1 MLWLYVLIM
10 GRLGWSYTHF
20 VNVLAIVTQRSHPIL
35 NYYWRHFLWQD
46 YYLPKA
52 FTVKELNAL
61 LMMKNLP
68 CEIQLNEALL
78 TAQYSYTYFYTIFWK
93 DSVVHK
99 LVYAIYYTV
108 YIHGVKDKQKEKI
121 YGLASLCIDNPL
133 AQLLAEIICSSC
145 SIMLFSHFPKNIW
158 GLNHLEKVLLLY
170 NEKHS
175 AGKSYE
181 DCLQPLSVKSL
192 YL

>member
-1 MLWLYVLIM
+1 
-10 GRLGWSYTHF
+10 
-20 VNVLAIVTQRSHPIL
+20 
-35 NYYWRHFLWQD
+35 
-46 YYLPKA
+46 
-52 FTVKELNAL
+52 
-61 LMMKNLP
+61 MMKNLP
-68 CEIQLNEALL
+68 GEIQLIKALL
-78 TAQYSYTYFYTIFWK
+78 TSQYSYTYFYTIFWK
-93 DSVVHK
+93 DSVVYK
-99 LVYAIYYTV
+99 LVCAIYYTV

-175 AGKSYE
+175 AGKVTKTVYNHFQLKAFTCRWWINHFSFMSE
-181 DCLQPLSVKSL
+181 FNVS
-192 YL
+192 